1 MNDTSTKDVHSD
13 LFGET
18 LSEIADGPM
27 IGSKAALTKA
37 IMLRLSEKGVGI
49 SGCSSPKIMN
59 RSVRTLQAYAREHQI
74 AMPDY
79 VPMSMRPMLVFMQRG
94 DFFELIGED
103 VGIEAAAKVLNVAVQ
118 TDKTHG
124 PTFNIPVHG
133 MDAARKALKAAW
145 FRVRLVKQKKGR
157 KNG

>member
-37 IMLRLSEKGVGI
+37 IMTRLSEKGVGI
-49 SGCSSPKIMN
+49 TGCSSPKIMN

-79 VPMSMRPMLVFMQRG
+79 VPMSMRPELTFIQRG
-94 DFFELIGED
+94 GFFNLIGD
-103 VGIEAAAKVLNVAVQ
+103 HVEAAAKALGVPARPDEVYGSYILVQ
-118 TDKTHG
+118 
-124 PTFNIPVHG
+124 PQE
-133 MDAARKALKAAW
+133 MDAARKTLKAAW